1 MEIQFT
7 QTIEDHVE
15 MNYLI
20 FKRTSNYKRQR
31 TTRLLLVVIFPLLLS
46 IEMILKTRHNL
57 GDIVF
62 LGIMSSFSIYT
73 FVTYRKKLKNIFRN
87 NLKTIHNLK
96 EELAFKYFLNDDH
109 LISINEFTE
118 SKIYYRAIDKVV
130 IDTLSV
136 YFFVPDGNILIFPI
150 YKITEKDT
158 FIDYVERMTVRF
170 QIIVERFD

>member
-15 MNYLI
+15 MNYFI

-31 TTRLLLVVIFPLLLS
+31 ISRLILVIVFPLLLS
-46 IEMILKTRHNL
+46 MEMILKTRHNL
-57 GDIVF
+57 GDILF
-62 LGIMSSFSIYT
+62 LGIMSLLSVYMLISFKKKIKTIY
-73 FVTYRKKLKNIFRN
+73 N
-87 NLKTIHNLK
+87 NYLKTIYNLK
-96 EELAFKYFLNDDH
+96 EEMIFKYLFIDDH

-118 SKIYYRAIDKVV
+118 SKIYYKAIDKVV
-130 IDTLSV
+130 INTTSV

-158 FIDYVERMTVRF
+158 FIDYVEKMTVRF

>member
-15 MNYLI
+15 MNYFI

-31 TTRLLLVVIFPLLLS
+31 ISRLILVIVFPLLLS
-46 IEMILKTRHNL
+46 MELILKTRHNL
-57 GDIVF
+57 GDILF
-62 LGIMSSFSIYT
+62 LGIMSLFSVYMLISFKKKIKTIY
-73 FVTYRKKLKNIFRN
+73 N
-87 NLKTIHNLK
+87 NYLKTIYNLK
-96 EELAFKYFLNDDH
+96 EEMIFKFLFNDDH

-118 SKIYYRAIDKVV
+118 SKDKVV
-130 IDTLSV
+130 INTSNV
-136 YFFVPDGNILIFPI
+136 YFFVPDGSILIFPI
-150 YKITEKDT
+150 YKITEKET